1 MKVLESRAQ
10 DLLAEIKSLKNLVD
24 VLETE
29 NVKLRHQLALVYDA
43 QDSTEAGRDGF
54 PTDRVAGRPNLAN
67 LYKEGFHVCNIAFGQ
82 TREGECLFCASF
94 LRRKQG

>member
-1 MKVLESRAQ
+1 M
-10 DLLAEIKSLKNLVD
+10 KSLKNLVD

-43 QDSTEAGRDGF
+43 QGSTEIDRGGF
-54 PTDRVAGRPNLAN
+54 PPDRVAGRQNLAN
-67 LYKEGFHVCNIAFGQ
+67 LYKEGFHVCNISFGQ
-82 TREGECLFCASF
+82 TREGECLFCTAF